1 MKRTLKVWESV
12 MLFSLEKERKGRK
25 KKEEKEK
32 EMESNLVFFSQKN
45 KERVV
50 SFLATMRK
58 QYFFHW
64 GAARLLSKIL
74 VVTWAKTRK
83 RQGIVQDR

>member
-32 EMESNLVFFSQKN
+32 EIESNLVFFFPK
-45 KERVV
+45 
-50 SFLATMRK
+50 K
-58 QYFFHW
+58 Q
-64 GAARLLSKIL
+64 GAGCLISCNN
-74 VVTWAKTRK
+74 AKTVLFSLR
-83 RQGIVQDR
+83 RSSTPV

>member
-1 MKRTLKVWESV
+1 

-32 EMESNLVFFSQKN
+32 EMESNLVYFPKKNKKGLSHFSQRCEN
-45 KERVV
+45 
-50 SFLATMRK
+50 ST
-58 QYFFHW
+58 FFIKAQLDSCLKFQSW
-64 GAARLLSKIL
+64 
-74 VVTWAKTRK
+74 VKTRK

>member
-1 MKRTLKVWESV
+1 

-32 EMESNLVFFSQKN
+32 EMESNLVYFPQKKN
-45 KERVV
+45 KEGVV
-50 SFLATMRK
+50 SFLPTMRK
-58 QYFFHW
+58 QYVFHW

-74 VVTWAKTRK
+74 VLTWVKTRK
-83 RQGIVQDR
+83 RQSIVQDR